1 MSNKVDDVKINE
13 FIKTVITGGRTTD
26 ESENEGWQRTNF
38 NKRPEPEEKKQP
50 KKKGGAATSG
60 PLKDAPAKDQKEQV
74 KE

>member
-50 KKKGGAATSG
+50 KKKGGAATAA
-60 PLKDAPAKDQKEQV
+60 PPKDAPAKDQKEQV